1 MLEFFKGT
9 VTPKDWAA
17 VGGIVGFTVVLVA
30 AFYFLMLSPQKEHYA
45 ELEAQDQQLLA
56 NLSTARETEKNIDV
70 LRAEAGKIAKLVEE
84 FEQRLPDSQEIPM
97 LLKQFEGFAND
108 IGLQVELSMMP
119 TITDEKKET
128 IPYMVTAK
136 GSFHQIV
143 MFMNRLER
151 FQRYLKISGVTIG
164 EEKEGVSQA
173 TFTLSTFR
181 IIQQADKA
189 NQTAKAGSAAGGKKS

>member
-9 VTPKDWAA
+9 VTPKDWVA
-17 VGGIVGFTVVLVA
+17 VGGIVGLTVALMVG
-30 AFYFLMLSPQKEHYA
+30 FYFFLLAPQKEHLI
-45 ELEAQDQQLLA
+45 ELQAQDEQLVT
-56 NLSTARETEKNIDV
+56 NLSTARETEKNIEA
-70 LRAEAGKIAKLVEE
+70 LRAEAGKISKLVKE
-84 FEQRLPDSQEIPM
+84 FEQRLPESQEIPM
-97 LLKQFEGFAND
+97 LLKQFEGFANE
-108 IGLQVELSMMP
+108 INLQVELSMMP

-128 IPYMVTAK
+128 IPYLVTAK

-151 FQRYLKISGVTIG
+151 FQRYLKISGITIG

-181 IIQQADKA
+181 IIQQADK
-189 NQTAKAGSAAGGKKS
+189 TGTTGKPAAGGTKS